1 MMKKAFYYMAG
12 ACAVLALQTACSP
25 QFEDLFDKSASERLE
40 EAMDNAEAVLT
51 AADKGWA
58 MGIYYTHDT
67 RDDQGNVIAST
78 TRGRLLFARF
88 TAGGEVTL
96 TDYNQ
101 GGASATTTYSM
112 NTSQGP
118 VLNFDTYSEVLGE
131 YVDPGTWLGGSTDNY
146 GDFEFVIFRV
156 SEDEVI
162 LKGKK
167 YHAKVVLRKIT
178 GDGEMGTLWQAYHNE
193 CEAMYGKLFASGVSP
208 LLSVDGKS
216 VYTLTNPTSRTFE
229 MYPYGS
235 TNPEEMTEMPFLA
248 YPGGIDLME
257 DLTVEGKSVRTFV
270 YDEASMTLKSQE
282 DATVQ
287 IVGPDV
293 YEYFPTAY
301 LDFIAGREQ
310 IEGKFVAPY
319 EALAAD
325 FNAQYAGVRDLQG
338 IGFTVENG
346 KIVFVVQA
354 VKTKAKFTLP
364 GKLEDGKMIV
374 EQFDA
379 ANFPEDDMDNNAKLF
394 YQQVAGMKDFLPI
407 LPGEYTL
414 ENKGGLLVASIEL
427 VSVANAADK
436 MLLSK
441 QTIN

>member
-1 MMKKAFYYMAG
+1 
-12 ACAVLALQTACSP
+12 
-25 QFEDLFDKSASERLE
+25 
-40 EAMDNAEAVLT
+40 
-51 AADKGWA
+51 
-58 MGIYYTHDT
+58 
-67 RDDQGNVIAST
+67 
-78 TRGRLLFARF
+78 
-88 TAGGEVTL
+88 
-96 TDYNQ
+96 
-101 GGASATTTYSM
+101 
-112 NTSQGP
+112 
-118 VLNFDTYSEVLGE
+118 
-131 YVDPGTWLGGSTDNY
+131 
-146 GDFEFVIFRV
+146 
-156 SEDEVI
+156 
-162 LKGKK
+162 
-167 YHAKVVLRKIT
+167 
-178 GDGEMGTLWQAYHNE
+178 
-193 CEAMYGKLFASGVSP
+193 
-208 LLSVDGKS
+208 
-216 VYTLTNPTSRTFE
+216 
-229 MYPYGS
+229 
-235 TNPEEMTEMPFLA
+235 
-248 YPGGIDLME
+248 ME

-270 YDEASMTLKSQE
+270 YDEASMILKSQE

-293 YEYFPTAY
+293 YEYFPTAH

-374 EQFDA
+374 EQFDV

-394 YQQVAGMKDFLPI
+394 YQQVAGLKDFLPV
-407 LPGEYTL
+407 LQGEYTL
-414 ENKGGLLVASIEL
+414 KNKGGLLVSNIEL
-427 VSVANAADK
+427 VSMANAADK